1 MAYEPEFTG
10 ESVAPSS
17 ADASYHPVAIQLYGH
32 ASKFNGTTT
41 NHVRGD
47 LQMYWSLLHIFA
59 SKTSLSE
66 LGPAKESQ
74 TGRLTMQH
82 TQTYLSQTT
91 PAWTSQHAEYLDVDE
106 THGSTKRLFDS
117 VTHSI

>member
-66 LGPAKESQ
+66 LG
-74 TGRLTMQH
+74 TGKRKPDRSLDH
-82 TQTYLSQTT
+82 AAYANLSF
-91 PAWTSQHAEYLDVDE
+91 ANNACLDE
-106 THGSTKRLFDS
+106 LACR
-117 VTHSI
+117 IP